1 MGVRAYSGTTVS
13 ASPSL
18 AAAGTQFSS
27 DGEITYLTARPTDFK
42 FVSSANTTV
51 EVAIYNYSAFAT
63 PALNPTNPI
72 LTRNFT
78 GELFFTY
85 TPAHRGYFLIAM
97 TNLSPMATNAGL
109 FISTQPGSFEPD
121 LFIDLTILSFVGFGI
136 FLVCS
141 LAGLRSQKP
150 STLGEQTP

>member
-1 MGVRAYSGTTVS
+1 MGVRAYSGTTVA

-18 AAAGTQFSS
+18 APAGTQFSS

-42 FVSSANTTV
+42 FASSTNTTV

-63 PALNPTNPI
+63 PALNPTDPI

-85 TPAHRGYFLIAM
+85 TPAHRGYFLITM
-97 TNLSPMATNAGL
+97 TNLSPMPTNAGF

-121 LFIDLTILSFVGFGI
+121 LFYDLTALSLTGLAI
-136 FLVCS
+136 FLVGS
-141 LAGLRSQKP
+141 FIGSRLERSR
-150 STLGEQTP
+150 LERTP